1 MCCGGYTEFCCTI
14 TGRNTCPPGTLL
26 GGWWKVDGS
35 GFCNGPRYY
44 MDCNAPCGPCGCG
57 GSGICS
63 GSCSGTGCGCANGD
77 CNNRKA
83 GCVQFRYGQCNQNVP
98 CLGPILCRVVTCIP
112 PWEIDATCSTTA
124 RIDEGT
130 RYHDRPCLHGVVGSL
145 ESVTVVPGGVRVS
158 GWALDADTSDPI
170 DVEVLVGG
178 SVVATVYAS
187 GLRGDI
193 AQAFPGH
200 GPRHGFDA
208 TVAASGG
215 RREVCVRAVHRGP
228 DAGSRTTLGC
238 RTVVLSG
245 SAEGNLEV
253 VGPAG
258 PGKVRV
264 AGWAHDPDTTGPVDV
279 HVYVDG
285 VGRANV
291 RADRPRPDV
300 AAALGIGPNH
310 GFDLVLDVGGGTHEV
325 CVHAINVG
333 AGDNRLLGCRQVD
346 AGNHLGVLESLRAQ
360 PGAIRVA
367 GWVLDVDTTAPVDVH
382 VYVDGRGAA
391 NVPADRPRPDVA
403 AAVPGAGPATGFDL
417 TLPVAAGDHRVA
429 VFAINEAGGGSTTLM
444 AERTVVVGGDPIGV
458 VEAVQARPGALRV
471 TGWAVDPDT
480 PAAID
485 VHVYVDGVG
494 RANVVADVP
503 RPDVARAVP
512 GAGAGHGFDVT
523 VPVPAG
529 AHQVC
534 VYAINVGTGRTSPLL
549 GCRSVVTG
557 GSPVGRIDDVR
568 QVPGGLRV
576 TGWALDPD
584 TADPVDVHLYVDG
597 VGRANVV
604 ASVARPDIA
613 QAFRGWG
620 EAHGFDATIPL
631 APGGHEVCAFAINA
645 GAGATTSLGCR
656 QATSA

>member
-1 MCCGGYTEFCCTI
+1 MTATQVRSARLARALSDVVARRFDRRGFFARSAMAGTAMAVAPATFALRPGSAYAAICSCSGQACDCGSMCCGGYTEFCCTI

-291 RADRPRPDV
+291 RADAHR
-300 AAALGIGPNH
+300 A
-310 GFDLVLDVGGGTHEV
+310 DVGTAFGGLGPGLGLSTVIGGIPAGTHEV
-325 CVHAINVG
+325 CAYAINVG
-333 AGDNRLLGCRQVD
+333 RSPTQLLGCRQRTVVGGSPFGFVD
-346 AGNHLGVLESLRAQ
+346 LVAKSGTSL
-360 PGAIRVA
+360 RVA
-367 GWVLDVDTTAPVDVH
+367 GWALDPDTPGPVDVH
-382 VYVDGRGAA
+382 VYVDGVGTSITA
-391 NVPADRPRPDVA
+391 NRPRADIA
-403 AAVPGAGPATGFDL
+403 AAFPTYGAD
-417 TLPVAAGDHRVA
+417 
-429 VFAINEAGGGSTTLM
+429 
-444 AERTVVVGGDPIGV
+444 
-458 VEAVQARPGALRV
+458 
-471 TGWAVDPDT
+471 
-480 PAAID
+480 
-485 VHVYVDGVG
+485 
-494 RANVVADVP
+494 
-503 RPDVARAVP
+503 
-512 GAGAGHGFDVT
+512 HGFDRT
-523 VPVPAG
+523 LTVPAG
-529 AHQVC
+529 ARQACLHL
-534 VYAINVGTGRTSPLL
+534 YDVGAGENAFL
-549 GCRSVVTG
+549 GCY
-557 GSPVGRIDDVR
+557 
-568 QVPGGLRV
+568 
-576 TGWALDPD
+576 AL
-584 TADPVDVHLYVDG
+584 
-597 VGRANVV
+597 
-604 ASVARPDIA
+604 
-613 QAFRGWG
+613 
-620 EAHGFDATIPL
+620 
-631 APGGHEVCAFAINA
+631 
-645 GAGATTSLGCR
+645 
-656 QATSA
+656 